1 MGNTMLFSDYI
12 NSKTKVV
19 KADSVLNEMVNNFL
33 YLSNQESHI
42 NKSRF
47 KFLRL
52 FKLHKVRKEL
62 SILKQEIE
70 EKVLSY

>member
-1 MGNTMLFSDYI
+1 MGNTVLFSDYI

-33 YLSNQESHI
+33 YLSNQENYL

-47 KFLRL
+47 KILRL

-62 SILKQEIE
+62 SILRLEIE

>member
-33 YLSNQESHI
+33 YLSNQENYL

-62 SILKQEIE
+62 FILKQEIE

>member
-1 MGNTMLFSDYI
+1 MGNTVLFSDYL

-19 KADSVLNEMVNNFL
+19 IADSVVNEMGNNFL
-33 YLSNQESHI
+33 YLSNQENYL